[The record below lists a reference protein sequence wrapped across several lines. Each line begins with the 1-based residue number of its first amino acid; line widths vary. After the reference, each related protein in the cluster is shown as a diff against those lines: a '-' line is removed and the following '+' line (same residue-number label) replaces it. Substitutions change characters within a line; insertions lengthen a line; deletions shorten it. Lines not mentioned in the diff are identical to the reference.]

1 MSKKL
6 LIDASHTEEVRVA
19 VINGKKLEEFDSET
33 THRKLLKGNI
43 YLAKVIRVEP
53 SLQAAFVEYGSGRQG
68 FLPFSE
74 IHPDYYQI
82 PVSDREKVLL
92 EKAANQD
99 ESIISG
105 IHQLPEIVDVLNPSE
120 DDEEGGQISL
130 IENEEAEEEI
140 VEVESVDITEDAE
153 GETKKKPRIRGRRL
167 GKHSS
172 KEPREATPRPI
183 AYKIQEVI
191 KRRQILLI
199 QVMKEERGNKGAA
212 VTTYLSLAG
221 RYCVLMPNAGRRNG
235 GISKKIG
242 DVTDRSRL
250 RTIIDGLNIPE
261 GMSLIVRTAGQ
272 ERRKTEIKRDYEYLV
287 GVWEKIRELTMKS
300 VAPALIHEEIDLI
313 KRVLRDM
320 YDNDIDEILIEGD
333 EAYKT
338 AKKLMKM
345 MIPSHTKKVQPYK
358 NEKCPLFHAYNVE
371 TQLDDI
377 INPICPLTSGGSIVV
392 HITEALV
399 AIDINSGKSTKERTI
414 DDTALNTNLE
424 AADEIARQLRL
435 RDLAGLIVIDFID
448 MYEPKHIQQ
457 VERRL
462 KEALKGDRARIQLG
476 RISQF
481 GLMELSR
488 QRLRPSLLESYSTN
502 CQHCHGSG
510 FIRSIESTALQILRT
525 VEGEAIKGNVDRL
538 LIQVPETVDLYLLN
552 QKRDKIVQIEG
563 RFGLKIVVERDA
575 TLLPPLFNIDVIK
588 NNIVM
593 HKKEEREES
602 KTNVIQAAWTPHH
615 PNKTQNAQ
623 KQPEQAKK
631 TEHHRSPERVKKVD
645 SVKKVVPP
653 QTTEQTDTAE
663 ENSTKPIEK
672 NENHRKKA
680 HPYRHKRFRKNNNH
694 TPRPDG
700 EQTPSSEP
708 QANVPEQKV
717 LKTEQ
722 KTNNPESKG
731 HNTHPKPRN
740 TEHKKHNVEGR
751 QNHQEADK
759 AKALEQKAQHSDQKP
774 KTYESNDTE
783 IHLGNGEEKKNKN
796 VKKRKS
802 WLRRLLET

>member
-6 LIDASHTEEVRVA
+6 LIDASHIEEVRVA

-43 YLAKVIRVEP
+43 YLAKVMRVEP

-82 PVSDREKVLL
+82 PVSDREKVIL
-92 EKAANQD
+92 EKISAIED
-99 ESIISG
+99 ESIIAE
-105 IHQLPEIVDVLNPSE
+105 IHELADIDVNETKIGDNLNTESNPIIE
-120 DDEEGGQISL
+120 DEETDIVQMETD
-130 IENEEAEEEI
+130 IE
-140 VEVESVDITEDAE
+140 EVEE
-153 GETKKKPRIRGRRL
+153 ETKKKPRIRGRRSN
-167 GKHSS
+167 KNSS
-172 KEPREATPRPI
+172 KEPSEVAPRPVT
-183 AYKIQEVI
+183 YKIQEVI

-250 RTIIDGLNIPE
+250 RTIIEGLNVPE

-287 GVWEKIRELTMKS
+287 SVWEKIRELTMKS

-320 YDNDIDEILIEGD
+320 YDNDIEEILIEGD

-371 TQLDDI
+371 SQLDEI
-377 INPICPLTSGGSIVV
+377 INPICSLPSGGSIVV

-510 FIRSIESTALQILRT
+510 FIRSIESSALQILRA

-538 LIQVPETVDLYLLN
+538 LIQVPDTVDLYLLN
-552 QKRDKIVQIEG
+552 QKRDKIVQIES
-563 RFGLKIVVERDA
+563 RFGLKIIVEKDSS
-575 TLLPPLFNIDVIK
+575 LLPPLFNIDVIK
-588 NNIVM
+588 NNIVLP
-593 HKKEEREES
+593 KKEDAEE
-602 KTNVIQAAWTPHH
+602 KKPHIAQPARIPQH
-615 PNKTQNAQ
+615 RHKHVQDQ
-623 KQPEQAKK
+623 KQPEQAKNSDQLK
-631 TEHHRSPERVKKVD
+631 KHEHARRPEHVKKAEH
-645 SVKKVVPP
+645 VKKIEPLK
-653 QTTEQTDTAE
+653 TTEPTETTE
-663 ENSTKPIEK
+663 ENMAKLPEK
-672 NENHRKKA
+672 TENHRKKV
-680 HPYRHKRFRKNNNH
+680 HPYRHKRFRKNNH
-694 TPRPDG
+694 TPRPEG
-700 EQTPSSEP
+700 EHPTNPDAP
-708 QANVPEQKV
+708 VNGAV
-717 LKTEQ
+717 Q
-722 KTNNPESKG
+722 KTNTSEPKVNN
-731 HNTHPKPRN
+731 HHPKPRN
-740 TEHKKHNVEGR
+740 SEHKTNNGEPRINNNENKVKSPEVR
-751 QNHQEADK
+751 PQQSEP
-759 AKALEQKAQHSDQKP
+759 KP
-774 KTYESNDTE
+774 KAPESHNTDVPSGTA
-783 IHLGNGEEKKNKN
+783 EEKKNKG